1 MTSAAQSS
9 GPPAC
14 GTCRTALGVQEAS
27 TCRACVADVRTHL
40 GAIEA
45 AYALLPELLDALGSN
60 APQPGRGRTAERPM
74 PGGDVLVLLAP
85 GSSAAE
91 RMRAWLRDPERDP
104 DWDQDDR
111 PADPPSVAYELG
123 RHEDDWRRLR
133 GEPAATAD
141 ATVGSAAG
149 YLHLRLSWAARRH
162 PGFAEFA
169 LELAILRRRVERAA
183 GLDDRPERA
192 GVPCFG
198 CGGDLERRYGHQG
211 REDDWTCSRCG
222 RVYDPP
228 AYRLAVIASLQE
240 IE

>member
-1 MTSAAQSS
+1 
-9 GPPAC
+9 
-14 GTCRTALGVQEAS
+14 
-27 TCRACVADVRTHL
+27 VADVRAHL

-45 AYALLPELLDALGSN
+45 AYGLLPELLDALGSN
-60 APQPGRGRTAERPM
+60 APQPGGGRAAERPM

-91 RMRAWLRDPERDP
+91 RWRAWRRDPERDP
-104 DWDQDDR
+104 EWDQDDR

-133 GEPAATAD
+133 GEPAAPGE
-141 ATVGSAAG
+141 ATVGEAAA
-149 YLHLRLSWAARRH
+149 YLHLRLTWAARRH

-169 LELAILRRRVERAA
+169 LELAVLRRRVERAA

-198 CGGDLERRYGHQG
+198 CGGDLERPYGHQG
-211 REDDWTCSRCG
+211 REDDWRCRRCR
-222 RVYDPP
+222 RVYDQ
-228 AYRLAVIASLQE
+228 AGYLLAVRASLE
-240 IE
+240 EVE